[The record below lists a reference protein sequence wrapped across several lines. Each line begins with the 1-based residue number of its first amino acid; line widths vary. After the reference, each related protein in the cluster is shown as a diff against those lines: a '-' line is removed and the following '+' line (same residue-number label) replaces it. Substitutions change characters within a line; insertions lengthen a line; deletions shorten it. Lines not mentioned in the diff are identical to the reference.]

1 MAQDV
6 QPGSPPVPSMGFL
19 SRASCTSGLRG
30 KGWWWSTSTRTAV
43 LNPRLRGPS
52 AVGRGSTTCL
62 PWGADH
68 PGPLLSLNVG
78 IYLSMPRKNTVGT
91 SNSYV
96 VFIVLADNDR
106 SRVCA
111 A

>member
-1 MAQDV
+1 M
-6 QPGSPPVPSMGFL
+6 
-19 SRASCTSGLRG
+19 
-30 KGWWWSTSTRTAV
+30 
-43 LNPRLRGPS
+43 
-52 AVGRGSTTCL
+52 
-62 PWGADH
+62 
-68 PGPLLSLNVG
+68 G